1 LRLHL
6 GCGGVYRPGHVNVDR
21 FDSTVADLLADAEAL
36 PFADDSVEVV
46 CAEHLV
52 EHLGYLGALRMLGEA
67 HRVLRPGGR
76 IEIETPDAR
85 ASFRSFLAARTAR
98 ARAERLTWI
107 FGHEEPGGGHRIL
120 LPRELLRRMLREAG
134 FDRIRFERPRT
145 HRHRDGVRVTA
156 RRAEAPAARL
166 LADLRALAART
177 LPPPTRHL
185 EALEMERLLAS
196 AAARTVRRRDGRSA
210 ERTALDLSRLS
221 PALVPGWLAAA
232 RRRGVPVTRPIER
245 RLESLARCAARA
257 GLPGTL
263 WALFRRLASRPPG
276 RPADGFVR
284 TLRAAEPVLRAAAGN
299 RRRDPI
305 RELRHRHGRLP
316 RPRDGAAPFTRE
328 RARREID
335 ALRDRAIR
343 DLGRGRPAAALP
355 PLRLA
360 IGSGLGDLH
369 AVWNMAVAQAQLGR
383 FAPADDYYAAALR
396 FRGLPAAV
404 RRTLLL
410 ERAVCRLHAG
420 DPEGASRLLCGLRA
434 PDAATARR
442 RAAIRRA
449 AEMLRRGGKPAL
461 PPVRAG
467 AVRAGEGFHV
477 A

>member
-1 LRLHL
+1 M
-6 GCGGVYRPGHVNVDR
+6 DR
-21 FDSTVADLLADAEAL
+21 FDRTVADLLADAEAL
-36 PFADDSVEVV
+36 PFADDSAEAVL
-46 CAEHLV
+46 AEHLV

-76 IEIETPDAR
+76 LEIETPDAR

-107 FGHEEPGGGHRIL
+107 FGHEQPGGGHRIL
-120 LPRELLRRMLREAG
+120 LPRELLRRMLRDAG

-145 HRHRDGVRVTA
+145 HLHRDGVRVTA

-166 LADLRALAART
+166 LADLRALASRT
-177 LPPPTRHL
+177 LPRPARHL
-185 EALEMERLLAS
+185 EALEVERLLAA

-210 ERTALDLSRLS
+210 ERTALDLLRLS

-232 RRRGVPVTRPIER
+232 RRRGVPVPHAVER
-245 RLESLARCAARA
+245 RLEALARRAGRA
-257 GLPGTL
+257 GLPGAL
-263 WALFRRLASRPPG
+263 WALFRRFAARPPG
-276 RPADGFVR
+276 RPADGFAR
-284 TLRAAEPVLRAAAGN
+284 TLRAVEPLLRAAAAD
-299 RRRDPI
+299 RRRDPL
-305 RELRHRHGRLP
+305 RELRRRHGPLP
-316 RPRDGAAPFTRE
+316 RPHDGSAPFTRE
-328 RARREID
+328 GAQREVD

-343 DLGRGRPAAALP
+343 DLGLGRPEAALA
-355 PLRLA
+355 PLRRA
-360 IGSGLGDLH
+360 IGSGLCDLH

-404 RRTLLL
+404 RRTLRL

-420 DPEGASRLLCGLRA
+420 DPGGASRLVRGLRA

-442 RAAIRRA
+442 CAAVRRA
-449 AEMLRRGGKPAL
+449 AESMRRGGRPAL